1 VKTKKLTLLI
11 ALIALMGT
19 FTSAIPQQVFAD
31 TPGPTTATSDFC
43 VTPSRPAANPQN
55 LDDHDLEVIIA
66 GNPTPFQVQLIG
78 MYSTTGPDTPLTSLV
93 RFFINDNAGTE
104 ATPAL
109 GTEIGQRPATIDLGV
124 DPKDFTGTFTTTVFG
139 LLDEGNYVGFG
150 CGEETENSFTPV
162 PVVGIHHSDTATFRI
177 DRTDPTISCQNLFF
191 NGLETDGQTILKTDS
206 RFDAFFGVD
215 VVVNDNLDDNLDV
228 TDNAPT
234 SIPVGISV
242 PVLFTVR
249 DDGDIPTLND
259 DNTATAECTIF
270 IDPFEKE
277 GCEGVILDQSGKPLE
292 IEVCLEIPVREAVCG
307 LAILGDPPTLDYGI
321 LDQDD
326 TSETQLLQVRNDGN
340 APALL
345 KVIAGD
351 EFDLVTT
358 PGFWIKPDQVVPEPP
373 ATTVPPFTKQ
383 MEAFRTHFSIVDR
396 GITDAVAF
404 YDDTAQSFPVSDS
417 AKTIIFPILD
427 PNVISNI
434 FWQLRIILLDP
445 LFFGDLQQTL
455 TLELQECSV
464 ANECELLGQPCPSTG
479 TTFIP
484 RG

>member
-1 VKTKKLTLLI
+1 VKAKKLTLLI
-11 ALIALMGT
+11 ALIALIGT
-19 FTSAIPQQVFAD
+19 FTSAIPQQVFAN
-31 TPGPTTATSDFC
+31 TPAPDFC

-55 LDDHDLEVIIA
+55 LDDHDLTVVVA
-66 GNPTPFQVQLIG
+66 GNPTPFQVQLRA
-78 MYSTTGPDTPLTSLV
+78 MYSTPDPGTTPLTSLV
-93 RFFINDNAGTE
+93 RFFVHDNAGTE
-104 ATPAL
+104 ATPVL
-109 GTEIGQRPATIDLGV
+109 GTEIGQRPSTIDLGV
-124 DPKDFTGTFTTTVFG
+124 DPKDFTGTFTTTIFT

-150 CGEETENSFTPV
+150 CGEETENSFTPT

-177 DRTDPTISCQNLFF
+177 DRTDPTITCQNLNF
-191 NGLETDGQTILKTDS
+191 NQLEIDEQTILRSDS
-206 RFDAFFGVD
+206 RFAAFFGVD

-234 SIPVGISV
+234 NIPVGVPV

-259 DNTATAECTIF
+259 DNTATATCTIF
-270 IDPFEKE
+270 IEPFEKE
-277 GCEGVILDQSGKPLE
+277 GCVGVILDQSGKPLE
-292 IEVCLEIPVREAVCG
+292 TEVCLEIPVREAVCG
-307 LAILGDPPTLDYGI
+307 LAILGAPPTLDYGI

-326 TSETQLLQVRNDGN
+326 TSDTQLLQVRNDGN

-358 PGFWIKPDQVVPEPP
+358 PGFWINPNEPL
-373 ATTVPPFTKQ
+373 TPPFTKQ

-396 GITDAVAF
+396 GLTDAATF
-404 YDDTAQSFPVSDS
+404 YDDATQSFPVSDTD
-417 AKTIIFPILD
+417 KTIIFPILQN
-427 PNVISNI
+427 NVLTDI

-464 ANECELLGQPCPSTG
+464 ANECELLGEPCPDTG
-479 TTFIP
+479 DIFSITNFNTI
-484 RG
+484 G